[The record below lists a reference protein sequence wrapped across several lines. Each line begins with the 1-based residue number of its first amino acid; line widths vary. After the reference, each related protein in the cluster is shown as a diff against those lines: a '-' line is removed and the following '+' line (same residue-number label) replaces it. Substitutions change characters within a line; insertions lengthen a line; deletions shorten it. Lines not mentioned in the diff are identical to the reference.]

1 MSDASFA
8 LTPEYQNRVLNY
20 MLKNSM
26 FCDMAKDHLSPE
38 LFATKQQQFIFGLLT
53 KGPLHQTPITLQEE
67 LITAAQKGHLKQS
80 EVGLYL
86 DLYKEVTT
94 QMLPDE
100 QEHIRSNFSTFVRT
114 QNVKRAIL
122 ESAQLIQDGKW
133 ELIERKIA
141 EAVAT
146 GTDLSNLGHRYFEDY
161 KDRLQRRIT
170 YEAGVKLP
178 VGIPELDFEYLKGGL
193 ENQQLGLVVGA
204 SGRGKSI
211 FLSHIAK
218 TTVLLGKKAVY
229 YTLEL
234 SEDVIASRFDSTFCQ
249 IRPHELRDKYQD
261 SYDKLTMLSS
271 KYKDVL
277 TVKQFPAQKA
287 SVNTLIAHYRML
299 CETGFVPDVVI
310 VDYLDLLR
318 SDRTYSEMRF
328 ELDYITQCLRG
339 FAQEYDTRVW
349 TATQLNRSGYGAETP
364 DASHISEGFSKLF
377 TVDVALIMAQSKE
390 EQEDEILRIR
400 VEKNRN
406 GPMGRTVEITTDYG
420 FMTFYRDTL
429 NKEAPNAA
437 NGGAM

>member
-1 MSDASFA
+1 MSDVAFA

-20 MLKNSM
+20 MLRNSA
-26 FCDMAKDHLSPE
+26 FCDMAKDHLSPD
-38 LFATKQQQFIFGLLT
+38 LFATKQQQFIFNLLT

-67 LITAAQKGHLKQS
+67 LVLAVKAGHLKAAD
-80 EVGLYL
+80 VPMYL
-86 DLYKEVTT
+86 ELYKDITSP
-94 QMLPDE
+94 MLPDE
-100 QEHIRSNFSTFVRT
+100 QEHVRTNFSNFVRT
-114 QNVKRAIL
+114 QNVKRAII
-122 ESAQLIQDGKW
+122 ESAQLIQEGKW
-133 ELIERKIA
+133 DLIERKVSDAIA
-141 EAVAT
+141 S
-146 GTDLSNLGHRYFEDY
+146 GTDISNIGHRYFDDF

-170 YEAGVKLP
+170 AESGVKLP

-218 TTVLLGKKAVY
+218 TTVLLGKKVVY

-249 IRPHELRDKYQD
+249 IRPHELRDKYQE
-261 SYDKLTMLSS
+261 SYDKLTMLSN

-277 TVKQFPAQKA
+277 TIKQYPAQKA
-287 SVNTLIAHYRML
+287 GVNTLIAHYRVL

-318 SDRTYSEMRF
+318 SERTYSEVRF

-339 FAQEYDTRVW
+339 FAQEYNTRVW

-364 DASHISEGFSKLF
+364 DASHIAEGFSKLF

-390 EQEDEILRIR
+390 EQEDEILRLR

-429 NKEAPNAA
+429 NKEQPNATTS
-437 NGGAM
+437 GAM